1 MCDIITT
8 IQDAIHQ
15 IEEDYHVKVIYAIEC
30 GSRLWGFSAAN
41 SDYDVRFVYVK
52 PKEEYLRLDPFPD
65 VIHRKVNK
73 ILDLDGWDL
82 QKMLRLLY
90 KSNPSVFEWNQSTII
105 YCKTPQWERISGE
118 IPRYFQVATGFQHYL
133 HLAKGNCRWFLK
145 AAEVWEKKYFH
156 VLRAI
161 LACYWILHH
170 HTPPPLNFI
179 QLCDAELD
187 CSIRPAVDRLLEK
200 KRAGKTKRKG
210 KRIEVLNDYI
220 AVSFADLEKKIIQL
234 PKEPYPDWQ
243 ELNRLFLDT
252 LNSCSFAFMSGG
264 IS

>member
-82 QKMLRLLY
+82 QKMLRLL
-90 KSNPSVFEWNQSTII
+90 SLSGINLQSFIVRHPSGREFLVRFLDIFKLLRDFNII
-105 YCKTPQWERISGE
+105 CIWQRE
-118 IPRYFQVATGFQHYL
+118 
-133 HLAKGNCRWFLK
+133 
-145 AAEVWEKKYFH
+145 
-156 VLRAI
+156 
-161 LACYWILHH
+161 
-170 HTPPPLNFI
+170 
-179 QLCDAELD
+179 
-187 CSIRPAVDRLLEK
+187 
-200 KRAGKTKRKG
+200 
-210 KRIEVLNDYI
+210 I
-220 AVSFADLEKKIIQL
+220 AVGS
-234 PKEPYPDWQ
+234 
-243 ELNRLFLDT
+243 
-252 LNSCSFAFMSGG
+252 
-264 IS
+264 

>member
-8 IQDAIHQ
+8 IQDAIYQ

-133 HLAKGNCRWFLK
+133 HLAKGNCRWFL
-145 AAEVWEKKYFH
+145 
-156 VLRAI
+156 R
-161 LACYWILHH
+161 
-170 HTPPPLNFI
+170 
-179 QLCDAELD
+179 
-187 CSIRPAVDRLLEK
+187 
-200 KRAGKTKRKG
+200 KR
-210 KRIEVLNDYI
+210 
-220 AVSFADLEKKIIQL
+220 
-234 PKEPYPDWQ
+234 
-243 ELNRLFLDT
+243 
-252 LNSCSFAFMSGG
+252 
-264 IS
+264 

>member
-1 MCDIITT
+1 
-8 IQDAIHQ
+8 
-15 IEEDYHVKVIYAIEC
+15 
-30 GSRLWGFSAAN
+30 
-41 SDYDVRFVYVK
+41 
-52 PKEEYLRLDPFPD
+52 
-65 VIHRKVNK
+65 VNK

-220 AVSFADLEKKIIQL
+220 AVSFADLEKKITQL